1 LAGYLKETDVEG
13 MLERM
18 SFDDLMWWR
27 AFDLIE
33 PFGDRRADYH
43 AASICAAIYNTTLMR
58 GGSRKRMSPSDF
70 LLEFKDVE
78 TKPDAP
84 GKTETPPTAGWQHM
98 KSIAKMHFA
107 LSKALSKPRPQRPPA
122 KPARPARPTAQQLKR
137 ARSRR

>member
-1 LAGYLKETDVEG
+1 

-58 GGSRKRMSPSDF
+58 GGSRKRMNPTDF

-78 TKPDAP
+78 TPDAP
-84 GKTETPPTAGWQHM
+84 EQAGTPPTAGWQQM

-107 LSKALSKPRPQRPPA
+107 LSKALSKPKPPR
-122 KPARPARPTAQQLKR
+122 PARPARPAKPTAQQLKR